1 MRLSFLIIFFSLLL
15 YAESINEY
23 KITAQILNNGDVQIT
38 ENITFKFDG
47 YKHGIYRFIP
57 LKGNESIKLLNVYKD
72 GIPEKNE
79 HYYKGSN
86 FFIKIGSADK
96 LIEGVH
102 TYTIKYIFENVIKK
116 HDKKHNRI
124 AINTVGDM
132 WQVPINNIT
141 LTIKLPKKLVN
152 SKVEVYYGFYGSKN
166 RAKIIKKSQT
176 KYQAYIKNIP
186 PHYFVTFYVIF
197 DKNLMQNSSLFFIQ
211 KFYGLLILILG
222 AFGFSYFKLSTP
234 KLSIPVQYRLPDLNS
249 LRAAYLLN
257 EKINFKDL
265 LAALTELAVKGYI
278 KISNKEG
285 ELRVIKLKEGSDLD
299 DELKLIYNTLFEDDT
314 KSVLIDKSVKKNL
327 YERVGLIN
335 SKLRN
340 WALNLRF
347 FEKDYKIKRKKF
359 LIISYVILIPFFIY
373 ALNITKK
380 MYPSLDVVSVI
391 FQVIAAVMF
400 LYFGYKTVM
409 QKKFLS
415 IIFGLIFIGSGLV
428 ILFENSITPLEISVF
443 LLALPLFLK
452 NKINIYTQKG
462 LKKLREILGFREF
475 IDKVK
480 KEKLEFFL
488 KKDPKYLDKVLP
500 YAIVFGFTKWYEYY
514 KEFYYYPDWYDGDL
528 ESMGSMESD
537 FYYFESSDTDGFGS
551 GDGAGGGS
559 GGGGGGS
566 W

>member
-86 FFIKIGSADK
+86 FLIKIGSADK

-102 TYTIKYIFENVIKK
+102 TYTIEYIFENVIKK

-428 ILFENSITPLEISVF
+428 ILFVNSITPLEISVF